1 MTVDT
6 PDTYQTIARLSR
18 GLLAG
23 RSYER
28 LGYRASLAGIETD
41 GTLTPMG
48 SAFYVAEA
56 FVEMVGLP
64 FASQESFK

>member
-1 MTVDT
+1 MSQ
-6 PDTYQTIARLSR
+6 PDTFPTVARLSQ

-28 LGYRASLAGIETD
+28 LGYRASLAGIACD

-48 SAFYVAEA
+48 SAFDIAQA

-64 FASQESFK
+64 LASQESLK